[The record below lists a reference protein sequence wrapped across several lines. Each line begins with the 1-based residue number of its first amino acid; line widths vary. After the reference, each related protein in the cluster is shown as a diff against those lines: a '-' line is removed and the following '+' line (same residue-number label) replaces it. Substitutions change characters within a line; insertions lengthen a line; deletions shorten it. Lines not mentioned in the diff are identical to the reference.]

1 VQEIISGV
9 IVIVANCDVRHDG
22 ITLVAEGSVN
32 LQLSSKNVGIFEA
45 FYNSVKVRTIK
56 IGSELYLQCYDV
68 FQPVS
73 LVSCLLEVSSA
84 GKIPSGKTEIPFEF
98 PLRARSSK
106 PLYETYHGVFVS
118 IQYTLKCEIKR
129 SFLAK
134 DLVKTAEFFVE
145 YNVSSHKPTTHCTD
159 ISFIFVT
166 HS

>member
-1 VQEIISGV
+1 MFDTMASPWSLR
-9 IVIVANCDVRHDG
+9 D
-22 ITLVAEGSVN
+22 
-32 LQLSSKNVGIFEA
+32 LSICSSARKMLEFLKLFTIRLRCFKIIFE
-45 FYNSVKVRTIK
+45 
-56 IGSELYLQCYDV
+56 LYFLHNFN

-84 GKIPSGKTEIPFEF
+84 GKIPSGRTEIPFEF

-145 YNVSSHKPTTHCTD
+145 YNVS
-159 ISFIFVT
+159 F
-166 HS
+166 

>member
-9 IVIVANCDVRHDG
+9 IVIVANGDVRHDG

-45 FYNSVKVRTIK
+45 FYNSVKVRK
-56 IGSELYLQCYDV
+56 FNIGLSLFSWFLLC

-145 YNVSSHKPTTHCTD
+145 YNVSFSHKLYQN
-159 ISFIFVT
+159 
-166 HS
+166 